1 MKKCCCNC
9 NCSCNKEALDFATS
23 LDNFD
28 NPSPIPVDF
37 PTAPE
42 LPNWWLCRRLGPVSG
57 RYYGEMTSPNIGKYE
72 LDLRVDI
79 DPRYDNSPVMK
90 RVSGDIY
97 RVYSFNLPGLPPRKW
112 RVYQKSWIVDNPNA
126 VWSKCQVKITGAIR
140 FWKENIVPKL
150 QVIIPWGSFR
160 PAGPADVQI
169 QYSGGVV
176 ESYSCARKS
185 DSFRD
190 MTLEV
195 DICNSV
201 NAAPFLP
208 SYDTSSLPGPSQLP
222 QRTLTVQEAY
232 REAGV
237 NVTIRPNNTII
248 DDSAAQFNT
257 WSVSELHDA
266 METHFSQ
273 FGSSWPNW
281 QMWGLLAGKFDS
293 AGTLGIMFDAAAMY
307 GGAGENPD
315 RQGFAIFRKHPSF
328 NNLVPAPSTEAEF
341 DAMRDFLYTWVHEAG
356 HAFNFLHSWN
366 KGRPQSLSW
375 MNYPQYVSN
384 FWEKFEFRFDDE
396 ELIHLRHGDR
406 ASVIMGGDPWA
417 SGGHLEDTSG
427 DFSILDGDAP
437 VEFLIRSK
445 EYFEFMEPIFIELR
459 LRNLL
464 DNIPLHLDTRLSPEH
479 GGVIIYIRRP
489 NGRTLEYNPATC
501 QISDPQIQ
509 VLKSSQNSVQGEDRY
524 SEEIFLGYGKYGFYF
539 DEPGEYLIRAVY
551 QGTGDI
557 LIPSNTHRI
566 RIGRPFSKYEDTLAQ
581 DFFSYQVGMS
591 LYLSG
596 SQSHHLSKGMGLLE
610 EIANNKNFKD
620 TFLAIKA
627 ASTVANSV
635 GRSFFSIVKGEE
647 KVLTRTQT
655 HKADPNKALELTSTA
670 LNVYKKKNSK
680 ALNLGYHKLVQN
692 RIDCLLSQNE
702 TDKAKQEVDD
712 LCVALHKAGA
722 NQPVLKRIKDAFTE
736 KAGKNNK

>member
-9 NCSCNKEALDFATS
+9 NCSCNEEALDFATS

-37 PTAPE
+37 PNLPE

-79 DPRYDNSPVMK
+79 DPRYANSPVMK

-97 RVYSFNLPGLPPRKW
+97 QVNSFNLPGLPPRKW
-112 RVYQKSWIVDNPNA
+112 RVYKKSWIVDSPT
-126 VWSKCQVKITGAIR
+126 VTWSKCQVKITGAIR
-140 FWKENIVPKL
+140 FWKENTVAKL
-150 QVIIPWGSFR
+150 QVVIPWGSFR
-160 PAGPADVQI
+160 PAGPADAQI
-169 QYSGGVV
+169 RYSGGVV

-201 NAAPFLP
+201 NAQPILP
-208 SYDTSSLPGPSQLP
+208 SYDTNSLPSRPPELP

-237 NVTIRPNNTII
+237 NVTIQPNNTII
-248 DDSAAQFNT
+248 DDNAAQFNT

-293 AGTLGIMFDAAAMY
+293 SGTAGIMFDAAAMY
-307 GGAGENPD
+307 GGAGESPD
-315 RQGFAIFRKHPSF
+315 RQGFAVFRKHQWF
-328 NNLVPAPSTEAEF
+328 NSLVSAPSTEAEF
-341 DAMRDFLYTWVHEAG
+341 DAMRQFLYTWIHEAG

-375 MNYPQYVSN
+375 MNYPQNISN
-384 FWEKFEFRFDDE
+384 FWNKFEFRFDDE

-406 ASVIMGGDPWA
+406 ASVIMGADPWA

-427 DFSILDGDAP
+427 EFSLLDGNPP
-437 VEFLIRSK
+437 VELLIRSK

-464 DNIPLHLDTRLSPEH
+464 PDIPLHLDTRLSPEH

-489 NGRTLEYNPATC
+489 NGRTLEYNPVTC
-501 QISDPQIQ
+501 QISTPQTQ
-509 VLKSSQNSVQGEDRY
+509 VLKATQNSIQGEDRY

-557 LIPSNTHRI
+557 LIPSNTHRV

-591 LYLSG
+591 LYLNG
-596 SQSHHLSKGMGLLE
+596 SQSDYLSKGMGILE
-610 EIANNKNFKD
+610 GIADNFKD
-620 TFLAIKA
+620 TFLGAKA
-627 ASTVANSV
+627 ATTVANSV
-635 GRSFFSIVKGEE
+635 GRSFLSIKKGENTL
-647 KVLTRTQT
+647 VRTET
-655 HKADPNKALELTSTA
+655 HKADPDKALALTS
-670 LNVYKKKNSK
+670 N
-680 ALNLGYHKLVQN
+680 ALNLYKGTDSKSTNLSHHKLVEN
-692 RIDCLLSQNE
+692 RIDCLLSQQQN
-702 TDKAKQEVDD
+702 DQAKQEAND
-712 LCVALHKAGA
+712 LVETLRYRQA
-722 NQPVLKRIKDAFTE
+722 NESVLTSIISAFSE
-736 KAGKNNK
+736 KIGKNNK